1 MVAMNDR
8 HWCDRLSLPNSLVGQ
23 NTDAAPGRSQ
33 NLLVQDQT

>member
-8 HWCDRLSLPNSLVGQ
+8 HWCDRLSLPNCLVGQ